1 MSSPSRPG
9 LVKALVCQVA
19 CSIPWGRVG
28 QGKEPGYHQIDLEE
42 GWHPTLTCVG
52 LGKALDLS
60 ELPLSHLAPAA
71 LGAGRVTGDKAG
83 PAPLHHV
90 GRSKVAGVVADAL

>member
-42 GWHPTLTCVG
+42 GWHPTLTLCG
-52 LGKALDLS
+52 FGQ
-60 ELPLSHLAPAA
+60 
-71 LGAGRVTGDKAG
+71 G
-83 PAPLHHV
+83 P
-90 GRSKVAGVVADAL
+90 